1 MSKFLKIVLAIFLS
15 LVIIAGVPVGIITQG
30 FRKWDK
36 LKDNKIT
43 NFYHNGKNGV
53 SADIYNDLQDEY
65 TDLDNLLNCIT
76 TDKIYSNLDI
86 KKDNYYSGLS
96 VDTGNDA
103 YLLYSLNYKK
113 DNGFVGNSPISSA
126 RIKDLKT
133 IFTKTNVH
141 YEYRSYSILSVY
153 PKNDLKKYNGSSCLS
168 YFSVLDYVVVDDY
181 ISRED
186 VTFNIVYG
194 ENITDEQKSLI
205 ETGIDENTEFDV
217 NFFFDL
223 KKDDYTNLYSIN
235 VSLLVEKIADEKVG

>member
-1 MSKFLKIVLAIFLS
+1 MSKCLKIVLAIFLS
-15 LVIIAGVPVGIITQG
+15 LVIIAGATVGIITQG

-53 SADIYNDLQDEY
+53 SADTYNNLQDDY

-96 VDTGNDA
+96 VETGNDA
-103 YLLYSLNYKK
+103 YILYSLNYKK

-126 RIKDLKT
+126 YIKDLKT
-133 IFTKTNVH
+133 MFTKTNVR
-141 YEYRSYSILSVY
+141 YEYRSYTIFAVY
-153 PKNDLKKYNGSSCLS
+153 PKNDFKKYNGSSCLS
-168 YFSVLDYVVVDDY
+168 YFSVLDYVIINDY
-181 ISRED
+181 ISRKD

-194 ENITDEQKSLI
+194 ENITSEQKALI
-205 ETGIDENTEFDV
+205 EAGIDENTEFDV

-223 KKDDYTNLYSIN
+223 KKDDYTNLYTIN
-235 VSLLVEKIADEKVG
+235 VSLFVEKIANKKVV